1 MSNTTAASEHRAAE
15 RCEHTKMV
23 PLPSD
28 AIVPE
33 RDLGEPPVL
42 ECRHLGI
49 DFGGLHAVEDFNF
62 AVGKTEIAG
71 LIGPNGA
78 GKTTVFNLL
87 TKVYQPTRGTIL
99 LDGTD
104 TNNLDIASA
113 SKLGIART
121 FQNIRLFSSLSVED
135 NVKIGLHNQV
145 HEGMWSSIFRLPAF
159 WSAEKQMH
167 EQALQLLDFFD
178 MGVFAQHEAGSLPY
192 GAQRRLEIVRALATH
207 PKLLLLDEPAA
218 GMNPSETA
226 DLMDNIRKIRDQFH
240 IAVMLIEHD
249 MDLVMGICE
258 GIAVLNYGKIIA
270 KGTPEEIQTNPQ
282 VIEAY
287 LGKQDD
293 EEA

>member
-1 MSNTTAASEHRAAE
+1 MSNTTAASERRAAE
-15 RCEHTKMV
+15 RREHTKMV

-104 TNNLDIASA
+104 TNNLDIAGA